1 MNLPP
6 QSAQPFLQQSLHSL
20 QYTHLLVRAGR
31 KHLVIYS
38 QENKEEVLR
47 ARLTR
52 LRQDDYRLSVANHRG
67 VLEPTPYVGT
77 LADLLQVLTGK
88 LAAVLARWT

>member
-1 MNLPP
+1 MSLPP
-6 QSAQPFLQQSLHSL
+6 QSAQPFLQESLHNL

-38 QENKEEVLR
+38 QENETEVPR
-47 ARLTR
+47 AQLTR
-52 LRQDDYRLSVANHRG
+52 VRQDDYRLSVANHRG
-67 VLEPTPYVGT
+67 VLKPTPYIGT
-77 LADLLQVLTGK
+77 PNDLLQVLTGK